1 MNNAMYAKLFARIA
15 QSSLMEQDVETRYCF
30 MMLLAI
36 ADIEGEIIGTDIAI
50 SRSINLPLESFK
62 KSVMALMEP
71 DPDSN
76 SQVMEGRRI
85 CASEN
90 GRGYRVVNYKEYRSI
105 KTAEEKRIYMREYMR
120 ERRKKEGCKT
130 VSFCKKP
137 LSDVTHAEAEE
148 ETEAEAEPLHSAEWS
163 PPSKVEF
170 IGFYVSRLPCL
181 GKPLSLKEW
190 LSEQFDYLSKN
201 CWPKGQHWNT
211 KAHEYS
217 PRYRSRHA
225 EIKIKS
231 GKAEY
236 SEDFELFWNAYPRKV
251 GKGNAWNAWRKA
263 GVKFADC
270 AETLAK
276 WADCYDWKKDAGQFV
291 PHPATWI
298 NGRRWEDGPPPA
310 NVPQPKNGQPQRSA
324 TELRE
329 LNSIKVKAYDPCAEE
344 EEEEELLR
352 QQGLL

>member
-130 VSFCKKP
+130 VSFCKNP
-137 LSDVTHAEAEE
+137 LSHVTHAEAEE
-148 ETEAEAEPLHSAEWS
+148 ETEAEEEPL
-163 PPSKVEF
+163 
-170 IGFYVSRLPCL
+170 
-181 GKPLSLKEW
+181 
-190 LSEQFDYLSKN
+190 
-201 CWPKGQHWNT
+201 
-211 KAHEYS
+211 
-217 PRYRSRHA
+217 RSRHA

-251 GKGNAWNAWRKA
+251 GKGNAWNSWRKA

-270 AETLAK
+270 AGTLAK
-276 WADCYDWKKDAGQFV
+276 WVDCYDWKKDAGQFV

-310 NVPQPKNGQPQRSA
+310 NVPQPKNGPQRSA

-329 LNSIKVKAYDPCAEE
+329 LQSMKLNVYDPCAEE
-344 EEEEELLR
+344 EELR